1 MDVQPLMRLACEL
14 WRNGKGIESSKIQ
27 VLDSKAANFEM
38 THSIRSP
45 RPALM
50 SDAHIYISGN
60 VTIHPSAAIAPSV
73 MLQADPDSQ
82 LVVAAG
88 ACIGVG
94 CVLHAHQGILEVE
107 AGATLGSGVLIIGQ
121 GTIGANACI
130 GAMTTIINSS
140 IPPEEIVPP
149 GSLIGDR
156 SRQVVIVEAS
166 EPYVA
171 PSPAPSMSPT
181 GPSSSVPEQSAPEQ
195 PAPSPPGRNES
206 ESQSATDVHASR
218 AAEKTE
224 VEAEAEQPS
233 SSSSP
238 QGTVQVV
245 YGRTYLEQMMIAMFP
260 HRQPLDETE

>member
-1 MDVQPLMRLACEL
+1 
-14 WRNGKGIESSKIQ
+14 
-27 VLDSKAANFEM
+27 
-38 THSIRSP
+38 
-45 RPALM
+45 M

-82 LVVAAG
+82 LIVAAG

-94 CVLHAHQGILEVE
+94 CVLHAHQGTLEVE
-107 AGATLGSGVLIIGQ
+107 TGATLGSGVLIIGQ
-121 GTIGANACI
+121 GSIGAHACI

-171 PSPAPSMSPT
+171 PPPPQSMPQAEAPSVSEESSPAPSSPDNHK
-181 GPSSSVPEQSAPEQ
+181 P
-195 PAPSPPGRNES
+195 
-206 ESQSATDVHASR
+206 DASG
-218 AAEKTE
+218 EKDG
-224 VEAEAEQPS
+224 EAQEPEQPS
-233 SSSSP
+233 SAP
-238 QGTVQVV
+238 THQGTVQVV
-245 YGRTYLEQMMIAMFP
+245 YGRAYLEQMMVAMFP
-260 HRQPLDETE
+260 HRQPLNDTE